1 MLSYEWTSV
10 LSRKNTDKVYVQTM
24 PEADIDSAHNLL
36 FAKICT
42 VLKKI
47 MKFQTGKPRC
57 DLEKLHA
64 TRQEGQDAL
73 EENFSASNMKV
84 GMWK

>member
-1 MLSYEWTSV
+1 
-10 LSRKNTDKVYVQTM
+10 LSRKNTGKVYVQTL

-36 FAKICT
+36 FAKICI
-42 VLKKI
+42 VLNKI
-47 MKFQTGKPRC
+47 IKFQNGKPRC

-64 TRQEGQDAL
+64 IRQEGQDAL

-84 GMWK
+84 GMWR